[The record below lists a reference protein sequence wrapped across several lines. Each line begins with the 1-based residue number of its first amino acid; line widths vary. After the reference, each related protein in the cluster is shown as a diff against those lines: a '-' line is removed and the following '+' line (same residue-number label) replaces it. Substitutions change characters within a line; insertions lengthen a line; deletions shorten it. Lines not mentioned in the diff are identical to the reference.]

1 MMSSRWNGS
10 AGLWRQQGRSEG
22 DANAFQAPGR
32 HQLPGAFHVGPFSRG
47 RSLPGREKTECALVD
62 NRSSFGYALRCNAF
76 PTQGG
81 RQAEGPGKDQEV
93 ITIPLVKKITE
104 LFLILFAS
112 AALVKTGVFK
122 ADYSKVLSRISLYFV
137 TPCVIFNSFQKE
149 LTPEIQQGLLIV
161 TALAVGFQLLFYL
174 IAEVLRRVWKAT
186 EVERASII
194 FTNAGNL
201 IIPLVGYVLGEDWVI
216 YVSGYILVF
225 NVMFWTVGIRMFDS
239 RTSVSIRKIL
249 LNPNILA
256 VLAGLLMLFTGL
268 PLPEPAAI
276 AFRDV
281 ASMIGPL
288 SMMITGMI
296 VGSMK
301 FRDMFANRRIY
312 GVILF
317 RMVLCSGTAVLC
329 AALSG
334 IAGRIPS
341 GQWIVMIP
349 LLSAIAPSASN
360 INQVA
365 ILYNKDAKYA
375 SAINILTTL
384 SCILTIP
391 LWILLYEAIV

>member
-1 MMSSRWNGS
+1 M
-10 AGLWRQQGRSEG
+10 
-22 DANAFQAPGR
+22 
-32 HQLPGAFHVGPFSRG
+32 
-47 RSLPGREKTECALVD
+47 
-62 NRSSFGYALRCNAF
+62 
-76 PTQGG
+76 
-81 RQAEGPGKDQEV
+81 
-93 ITIPLVKKITE
+93 ITIPLIRKITE
-104 LFLILFAS
+104 LFLILFAT

-149 LTPEIQQGLLIV
+149 LTPEIQQGLLMT
-161 TALAVGFQLLFYL
+161 TALAFGFQLLFFL
-174 IAEVLRRVWKAT
+174 LAEILKRVWKAT
-186 EVERASII
+186 EVERASIV

-201 IIPLVGYVLGEDWVI
+201 IIPLVGYVLGDEWVI

-225 NVMFWTVGIRMFDS
+225 NVLFWTVGIRMFDHEN
-239 RTSVSIRKIL
+239 TLSIRKVF

-256 VLAGLLMLFTGL
+256 VLAGLAMLFSGL
-268 PLPEPAAI
+268 RLPEAAAI
-276 AFRDV
+276 AFSDV

-288 SMMITGMI
+288 AMMITGMI

-301 FRDMFANRRIY
+301 FRDMFSNHRVF

-317 RMVLCSGTAVLC
+317 RMVLASGIAAVL

-334 IAGRIPS
+334 IAGSIPS
-341 GQWIVMIP
+341 GREIVMIP

-365 ILYNKDAKYA
+365 ILYNKDAQYA

-384 SCILTIP
+384 SCIVTIP
-391 LWILLYEAIV
+391 LWVLVYEALLR